1 MTVAISM
8 PPGSPSAPSA
18 PTRIVHLHLDA
29 PEVCP
34 TCRMHLLD
42 SESACD
48 KCGEHYCPDCTCTC
62 DHITTEHA
70 MAVAL
75 QYVGRDPLISAKTVL
90 VQDENGVAYAQSGPC
105 DCFLVLPEYVGD
117 CFDGVQLAP
126 EFIRKHEGNQALAIE
141 TWQSRTYQTERF
153 SVVIKPFDIEGR
165 PFTASVFERKQ

>member
-1 MTVAISM
+1 MNTFTQALATAT
-8 PPGSPSAPSA
+8 PST
-18 PTRIVHLHLDA
+18 PTRIVQLHPDA
-29 PEVCP
+29 PDVCA

-42 SESACD
+42 SEDACERCKQHYCIDCLCPCD
-48 KCGEHYCPDCTCTC
+48 KVTSEL
-62 DHITTEHA
+62 A
-70 MAVAL
+70 MAMAL

-105 DCFLVLPEYVGD
+105 DCFLVLPDYEGQ

-126 EFIRKHEGNQALAIE
+126 EFIRKHERNQALAIE

-153 SVVIKPFDIEGR
+153 SVVIKPFDIESR